1 MMLTRWRLRLTAES
15 ADFPVQVE
23 RLEGDL
29 EFTESAILRLKKEIK
44 NSKEA
49 PILHRRYPE
58 LAQHEREKKRICDKL
73 HKWKSAGGLDEIRRG
88 LQHIQEQRDSI
99 ENKRWEPSTNSDSV
113 TDIPSEISASS
124 DSFASVDGSDTWLG
138 LTDQWHGDKCFKP
151 PMSPKSKLFEIY
163 QNDNSDPSY
172 VAWDFCIGDVVM
184 DNELPRKGS
193 GLFQDPLAPENCR
206 MS

>member
-29 EFTESAILRLKKEIK
+29 EFTEDAILRLRKEIN
-44 NSKEA
+44 NSKKA
-49 PILHRRYPE
+49 PILHPRYPD
-58 LAQHEREKKRICDKL
+58 LDQHEREKKRICDKL

-88 LQHIQEQRDSI
+88 LQHIHKQRDTI
-99 ENKRWEPSTNSDSV
+99 ENKRWEPSTDSDSV

-124 DSFASVDGSDTWLG
+124 LASVDGSDTWLG

-151 PMSPKSKLFEIY
+151 LVSPKSKLFEIY
-163 QNDNSDPSY
+163 QDDNSDPSY
-172 VAWDFCIGDVVM
+172 VAWNFCIGDLVM
-184 DNELPRKGS
+184 DNELPSNGS
-193 GLFQDPLAPENCR
+193 GSPQDTLLPQTTVE
-206 MS
+206 